1 MSQLP
6 LLFFVPAAVVAAA
19 AAADAV
25 VAHVAVVVVVSHVVG
40 TALLVAFALE
50 MRYVANAFVKLAS
63 PSQLVNAF
71 WEPKLVHA
79 FWEPKLVHAF
89 WQPKLVQALVEQLF
103 AALHLLHCPQI
114 ALGLLVHFLS
124 LHFLTLESAF
134 LKKLQSNYQIP
145 EAKKNNKLIL

>member
-19 AAADAV
+19 AADAV
-25 VAHVAVVVVVSHVVG
+25 VAHVAVVVVSHVVG

-79 FWEPKLVHAF
+79 FW
-89 WQPKLVQALVEQLF
+89 QPKLVQALVEQLF
-103 AALHLLHCPQI
+103 AALHLLRCPQI

-145 EAKKNNKLIL
+145 AAKKNNKLIL

>member
-25 VAHVAVVVVVSHVVG
+25 VAHVAVVVVSHVVG

-79 FWEPKLVHAF
+79 FW
-89 WQPKLVQALVEQLF
+89 QPKLVQALVEQLF
-103 AALHLLHCPQI
+103 AALHLLRCPQI

-145 EAKKNNKLIL
+145 AAKKNNKLIL